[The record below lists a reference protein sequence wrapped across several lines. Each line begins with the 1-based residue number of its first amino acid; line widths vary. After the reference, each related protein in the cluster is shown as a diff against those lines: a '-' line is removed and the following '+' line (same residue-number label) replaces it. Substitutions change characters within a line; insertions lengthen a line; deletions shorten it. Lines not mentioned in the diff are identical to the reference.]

1 MNYKVMGRFISKILA
16 VEAVFMTPAM
26 LISVFDKEYK
36 AFISFVLS
44 ILIIMAVSA
53 LLFVLGR
60 KAKQRFFVKEGLA
73 CVGLSWIAI
82 SLLGC
87 LPFYISGEIPHFID
101 ALFEMVSGFTTT
113 GSSILP
119 EVETMSRGMLYWR
132 SFSHWLGGMGVLVFL
147 LAVTP
152 ANGRSNRFTLHL
164 LRAESPG
171 PNVEKL
177 APRMRDTAMILYML
191 YMALTVINVIFLLLG
206 GMSLFDSVCTA
217 FGTAGTGGFGIKN
230 DSMGSYSAYLQWV
243 VTIFMIL
250 FGVNFNAFYLILYRK
265 FKKAFRM
272 EEVRYYFLIIFASIA
287 IITMQILH
295 TSAGIFDALR
305 HASFQVASIITTT
318 GYSTI
323 DFNLWSQ
330 TCKTILIL
338 LMFVGA
344 CAGSTGGGIKVSRF
358 VILCKTVKKELNAY
372 IHPKSIKKINFEHKT
387 VEHEVVRA
395 TNVYFITY
403 MILFAFSVFAISFDG
418 NDLITNF
425 TAVAATINNIGPGLE
440 LVGPTQN
447 FGLFSGFSKFVLM
460 FDMLAGRLELFP
472 LLLLFHPTLWKEIA
486 SGKIRK
492 LKK

>member
-230 DSMGSYSAYLQWV
+230 DSMAGYSPYIQNV
-243 VTIFMIL
+243 CTIFMLL
-250 FGVNFNAFYLILYRK
+250 FGVNFSCYYLLLLRRFKTVLKDGELRLYLGL
-265 FKKAFRM
+265 
-272 EEVRYYFLIIFASIA
+272 VVASITA
-287 IITMQILH
+287 ITINIYHMFGSSGEALH
-295 TSAGIFDALR
+295 
-305 HASFQVASIITTT
+305 HAAFTVASIITTT
-318 GYSTI
+318 GFATV
-323 DFNLWSQ
+323 DFDKWPEFS
-330 TCKTILIL
+330 KSIIVV
-338 LMFVGA
+338 LMMIGA
-344 CAGSTGGGIKVSRF
+344 CAGSTGGGFKCGR
-358 VILCKTVKKELNAY
+358 LLLLL
-372 IHPKSIKKINFEHKT
+372 KSIRRGIRKTLNPNKVEVIRNNGNAVNEKVISGINIY
-387 VEHEVVRA
+387 VA
-395 TNVYFITY
+395 TYFI
-403 MILFAFSVFAISFDG
+403 IIFGSFLLIAVDGFSI
-418 NDLITNF
+418 ITNF
-425 TAVAATINNIGPGLE
+425 TAVLSCFNNIGPGLDQ
-440 LVGPTQN
+440 VGPTCN
-447 FGLFSGFSKFVLM
+447 FGLFSDFSKIILII
-460 FDMLAGRLELFP
+460 DMLAGRLEIYPILILFSRDVWS
-472 LLLLFHPTLWKEIA
+472 FK
-486 SGKIRK
+486 R
-492 LKK
+492 

>member
-16 VEAVFMTPAM
+16 VEAVFMIPAM

-191 YMALTVINVIFLLLG
+191 YMALTVMNVIFLLLG
-206 GMSLFDSVCTA
+206 GMPLFDSVCTA

-230 DSMGSYSAYLQWV
+230 DSMAGYSPYTQNV
-243 VTIFMIL
+243 CTIFMLL
-250 FGVNFNAFYLILYRK
+250 FGVNFSCYYLLLLRRFKTVLKDGELRLYLGL
-265 FKKAFRM
+265 
-272 EEVRYYFLIIFASIA
+272 VVASITA
-287 IITMQILH
+287 ITINIYHMFGSIGEALH
-295 TSAGIFDALR
+295 
-305 HASFQVASIITTT
+305 HAAFTVASIITTT
-318 GYSTI
+318 GFATV
-323 DFNLWSQ
+323 DFDKWPEFS
-330 TCKTILIL
+330 KSIIVV
-338 LMFVGA
+338 LMMIGA
-344 CAGSTGGGIKVSRF
+344 CAGSTGGGFKCGR
-358 VILCKTVKKELNAY
+358 LLLLL
-372 IHPKSIKKINFEHKT
+372 KSIRRGIRKTLNPNKVEVIRNNGNAVNEKVISGINIY
-387 VEHEVVRA
+387 VA
-395 TNVYFITY
+395 TYFI
-403 MILFAFSVFAISFDG
+403 IIFGSFLLIAVDGFSI
-418 NDLITNF
+418 ITNF
-425 TAVAATINNIGPGLE
+425 TAVLSCFNNIGPGLDQ
-440 LVGPTQN
+440 VGPTCN
-447 FGLFSGFSKFVLM
+447 FGLFSDFSKIILII
-460 FDMLAGRLELFP
+460 DMLAGRLEIYPILILFSRDVWS
-472 LLLLFHPTLWKEIA
+472 FK
-486 SGKIRK
+486 R
-492 LKK
+492 

>member
-1 MNYKVMGRFISKILA
+1 MGRFISKILA

-191 YMALTVINVIFLLLG
+191 YMALTVMNVIFLLLG
-206 GMSLFDSVCTA
+206 GMPLFDSVCTA

-230 DSMGSYSAYLQWV
+230 DSMAGYSPYIQNV
-243 VTIFMIL
+243 CTIFMLL
-250 FGVNFNAFYLILYRK
+250 FGVNFSCYYLLLLRRFKTVLKDGELRLYLG
-265 FKKAFRM
+265 
-272 EEVRYYFLIIFASIA
+272 VVVASITA
-287 IITMQILH
+287 ITINIYHMFGSIGEALH
-295 TSAGIFDALR
+295 
-305 HASFQVASIITTT
+305 HAAFTVASIITTT
-318 GYSTI
+318 GFATV
-323 DFNLWSQ
+323 DFDKWPEFS
-330 TCKTILIL
+330 KSIIVV
-338 LMFVGA
+338 LMMIGA
-344 CAGSTGGGIKVSRF
+344 CAGSTGGGFKCGR
-358 VILCKTVKKELNAY
+358 LLLLL
-372 IHPKSIKKINFEHKT
+372 KSIRRGIRKTLNPNKVEVIRNNGNAVNEKVISGINIY
-387 VEHEVVRA
+387 VA
-395 TNVYFITY
+395 TYFI
-403 MILFAFSVFAISFDG
+403 IIFGSFLLIAVDGFSI
-418 NDLITNF
+418 ITNF
-425 TAVAATINNIGPGLE
+425 TAVLSCFNNIGPGLDQ
-440 LVGPTQN
+440 VGPTCN
-447 FGLFSGFSKFVLM
+447 FGLFSDFSKIILII
-460 FDMLAGRLELFP
+460 DMLAGRLEIYPILILFSRDVWS
-472 LLLLFHPTLWKEIA
+472 FK
-486 SGKIRK
+486 R
-492 LKK
+492 

>member
-16 VEAVFMTPAM
+16 VEAVFMIPAM

-191 YMALTVINVIFLLLG
+191 YMALTVMNVIFLLLG
-206 GMSLFDSVCTA
+206 GISLFDSVCTA

-230 DSMGSYSAYLQWV
+230 DSMAGYSPYIQNV
-243 VTIFMIL
+243 CTIFMLL
-250 FGVNFNAFYLILYRK
+250 FGVNFSCYYLLLLRRFKTVLKDGELRLYLGL
-265 FKKAFRM
+265 
-272 EEVRYYFLIIFASIA
+272 VVASIIA
-287 IITMQILH
+287 ITINIYHMFGSIGEALH
-295 TSAGIFDALR
+295 
-305 HASFQVASIITTT
+305 HAAFTVASIITTT
-318 GYSTI
+318 GFATV
-323 DFNLWSQ
+323 DFDKWPEFS
-330 TCKTILIL
+330 KSIIVV
-338 LMFVGA
+338 LMMIGA
-344 CAGSTGGGIKVSRF
+344 CAGSTGGGFKCGR
-358 VILCKTVKKELNAY
+358 LLLLL
-372 IHPKSIKKINFEHKT
+372 KSIRRGIRKTLNPNKVEVIRNNGNAVNEKVISGINIY
-387 VEHEVVRA
+387 VA
-395 TNVYFITY
+395 TYFI
-403 MILFAFSVFAISFDG
+403 IIFGSFLLIAVDGFSI
-418 NDLITNF
+418 ITNF
-425 TAVAATINNIGPGLE
+425 TAVLSCFNNIGPGLDQ
-440 LVGPTQN
+440 VGPTCN
-447 FGLFSGFSKFVLM
+447 FGLFSDFSKIILII
-460 FDMLAGRLELFP
+460 DMLAGRLEIYPILILFSRDVWS
-472 LLLLFHPTLWKEIA
+472 FK
-486 SGKIRK
+486 R
-492 LKK
+492 

>member
-191 YMALTVINVIFLLLG
+191 YMALTVMNVIFLLLG
-206 GMSLFDSVCTA
+206 GISLFDSVCTA

-230 DSMGSYSAYLQWV
+230 YSMAGYSPYIQNV
-243 VTIFMIL
+243 CTIFMLL
-250 FGVNFNAFYLILYRK
+250 FGVNFSCYYLLLLRRFKTVLKDGELRLYLGL
-265 FKKAFRM
+265 
-272 EEVRYYFLIIFASIA
+272 VVASITA
-287 IITMQILH
+287 ITINIYHMFGSIGEALH
-295 TSAGIFDALR
+295 
-305 HASFQVASIITTT
+305 HAAFTVASIITTT
-318 GYSTI
+318 GFATV
-323 DFNLWSQ
+323 DFDKWPEFS
-330 TCKTILIL
+330 KSIIVV
-338 LMFVGA
+338 LMMIGA
-344 CAGSTGGGIKVSRF
+344 CAGSTGGGFKCGR
-358 VILCKTVKKELNAY
+358 LLLLL
-372 IHPKSIKKINFEHKT
+372 KSIRRGIRKTLNPNKVEVIRNNGNAVNEKVISGINIY
-387 VEHEVVRA
+387 VA
-395 TNVYFITY
+395 TYFI
-403 MILFAFSVFAISFDG
+403 IIFGSFLLIAVDGFSI
-418 NDLITNF
+418 ITNF
-425 TAVAATINNIGPGLE
+425 TAVLSCFNNIGPGLDQ
-440 LVGPTQN
+440 VGPTCN
-447 FGLFSGFSKFVLM
+447 FGLFSDFSKIILII
-460 FDMLAGRLELFP
+460 DMLAGRLEIYPILILFSRDVWS
-472 LLLLFHPTLWKEIA
+472 FK
-486 SGKIRK
+486 R
-492 LKK
+492 

>member
-16 VEAVFMTPAM
+16 VEAVFMIPAM

-36 AFISFVLS
+36 AFISFVFS

-171 PNVEKL
+171 PDVEKL

-191 YMALTVINVIFLLLG
+191 YMALTVMNVIFLLLG

-230 DSMGSYSAYLQWV
+230 DSMAGYSPYIQNV
-243 VTIFMIL
+243 CTIFMLL
-250 FGVNFNAFYLILYRK
+250 FGVNFSCYYLLLLRRFKTVLKDGELRLYLGL
-265 FKKAFRM
+265 
-272 EEVRYYFLIIFASIA
+272 VVASITA
-287 IITMQILH
+287 ITINIYHMFGSVGEALH
-295 TSAGIFDALR
+295 
-305 HASFQVASIITTT
+305 HAAFTVASIITTT
-318 GYSTI
+318 GFATV
-323 DFNLWSQ
+323 DFDKWPEFS
-330 TCKTILIL
+330 KSIIVV
-338 LMFVGA
+338 LMMIGA
-344 CAGSTGGGIKVSRF
+344 CAGSTGGGFKCGR
-358 VILCKTVKKELNAY
+358 LLLLL
-372 IHPKSIKKINFEHKT
+372 KSIRRGIRKTLNPNKVEVIRNNGNAVNEKVISGINIY
-387 VEHEVVRA
+387 VA
-395 TNVYFITY
+395 TYFI
-403 MILFAFSVFAISFDG
+403 IIFVSFLLIAVDGFSV
-418 NDLITNF
+418 ITNF
-425 TAVAATINNIGPGLE
+425 TAVLSCFNNIGPGLDQ
-440 LVGPTQN
+440 VGPTCN
-447 FGLFSGFSKFVLM
+447 FGLFSDFSKIILII
-460 FDMLAGRLELFP
+460 DMLAGRLEIYPILILFSRDVWS
-472 LLLLFHPTLWKEIA
+472 FK
-486 SGKIRK
+486 R
-492 LKK
+492 

>member
-16 VEAVFMTPAM
+16 VEAVFMIPAM

-191 YMALTVINVIFLLLG
+191 YMALTVMNVIFLLLG
-206 GMSLFDSVCTA
+206 GMPLFDSVCTA

-230 DSMGSYSAYLQWV
+230 DSMAGYSPYIQNV
-243 VTIFMIL
+243 CTIFMLL
-250 FGVNFNAFYLILYRK
+250 FGVNFSCYYLLLLRRFKTVLKDGELRLYLGL
-265 FKKAFRM
+265 
-272 EEVRYYFLIIFASIA
+272 VVASITA
-287 IITMQILH
+287 ITINIYHMFGSIGEALH
-295 TSAGIFDALR
+295 
-305 HASFQVASIITTT
+305 HAAFTVTSIITTT
-318 GYSTI
+318 GFATV
-323 DFNLWSQ
+323 DFDKWPEFS
-330 TCKTILIL
+330 KSIIVV
-338 LMFVGA
+338 LMMIGA
-344 CAGSTGGGIKVSRF
+344 CAGSTGGGFKCGR
-358 VILCKTVKKELNAY
+358 LLLLL
-372 IHPKSIKKINFEHKT
+372 KSIRRGIRKTLNPNKVEVIRNNGNAVNEKVISGINIY
-387 VEHEVVRA
+387 VA
-395 TNVYFITY
+395 TYFI
-403 MILFAFSVFAISFDG
+403 IIFGSFLLIAVDGFSI
-418 NDLITNF
+418 ITNF
-425 TAVAATINNIGPGLE
+425 TAVLSCFNNIGPGLDQ
-440 LVGPTQN
+440 VGPTCN
-447 FGLFSGFSKFVLM
+447 FGLFSDFSKIILII
-460 FDMLAGRLELFP
+460 DMLAGRLEIYPILILFSRDVWS
-472 LLLLFHPTLWKEIA
+472 FK
-486 SGKIRK
+486 R
-492 LKK
+492 

>member
-16 VEAVFMTPAM
+16 VEAVFMIPAM

-191 YMALTVINVIFLLLG
+191 YMALTVMNVIFLLLG
-206 GMSLFDSVCTA
+206 GISLFDSVCTA

-230 DSMGSYSAYLQWV
+230 DSMAGYSPYIQNV
-243 VTIFMIL
+243 CTIFMLL
-250 FGVNFNAFYLILYRK
+250 FGVNFSCYYLLLLRRFKTVLKDGELRLYLGL
-265 FKKAFRM
+265 
-272 EEVRYYFLIIFASIA
+272 VVASITA
-287 IITMQILH
+287 ITINIYHMFGSIGEALH
-295 TSAGIFDALR
+295 
-305 HASFQVASIITTT
+305 HAAFTVASIITTT
-318 GYSTI
+318 GFATV
-323 DFNLWSQ
+323 DFDKWPEFS
-330 TCKTILIL
+330 KSIIVV
-338 LMFVGA
+338 LMMIGA
-344 CAGSTGGGIKVSRF
+344 CAGSTGGGFK
-358 VILCKTVKKELNAY
+358 C
-372 IHPKSIKKINFEHKT
+372 
-387 VEHEVVRA
+387 
-395 TNVYFITY
+395 
-403 MILFAFSVFAISFDG
+403 
-418 NDLITNF
+418 
-425 TAVAATINNIGPGLE
+425 
-440 LVGPTQN
+440 
-447 FGLFSGFSKFVLM
+447 
-460 FDMLAGRLELFP
+460 GR
-472 LLLLFHPTLWKEIA
+472 LLLLLKSIRR
-486 SGKIRK
+486 GIRK
-492 LKK
+492 TLNPNKVEVIRNNGNAVNEKVISGINIYVLKAKG

>member
-191 YMALTVINVIFLLLG
+191 YMVLTVMNVIFLLLG
-206 GMSLFDSVCTA
+206 GISLFDSVCTA

-230 DSMGSYSAYLQWV
+230 DSMAGYSPYTQNV
-243 VTIFMIL
+243 CTIFMLL
-250 FGVNFNAFYLILYRK
+250 FGVNFSCYYLLLLRRFKTVLKDGELRLYLGL
-265 FKKAFRM
+265 
-272 EEVRYYFLIIFASIA
+272 VVASITA
-287 IITMQILH
+287 ITINIYHMFGSIGEALH
-295 TSAGIFDALR
+295 
-305 HASFQVASIITTT
+305 HAAFTVASIITTT
-318 GYSTI
+318 GFATV
-323 DFNLWSQ
+323 DFDKWPEFS
-330 TCKTILIL
+330 KSIIVV
-338 LMFVGA
+338 LMMIGA
-344 CAGSTGGGIKVSRF
+344 CAGSTGGGFKCGR
-358 VILCKTVKKELNAY
+358 LLLLL
-372 IHPKSIKKINFEHKT
+372 KSIRRGIRKTLNPNKVEVIRNNGNAVNEKVISGINIY
-387 VEHEVVRA
+387 VA
-395 TNVYFITY
+395 TYFI
-403 MILFAFSVFAISFDG
+403 IIFGSFLLIAVDGFSI
-418 NDLITNF
+418 ITNF
-425 TAVAATINNIGPGLE
+425 TAVLSCFNNIGPGLDQ
-440 LVGPTQN
+440 VGPTCN
-447 FGLFSGFSKFVLM
+447 FGLFSDFSKIILII
-460 FDMLAGRLELFP
+460 DMLAGRLEIYPILILFSRDVWS
-472 LLLLFHPTLWKEIA
+472 FK
-486 SGKIRK
+486 R
-492 LKK
+492 

>member
-191 YMALTVINVIFLLLG
+191 YMALTVMNVIFLLLG
-206 GMSLFDSVCTA
+206 GISLFDSVCTA

-230 DSMGSYSAYLQWV
+230 DSMAGYSPYIQNV
-243 VTIFMIL
+243 CTIFMLL
-250 FGVNFNAFYLILYRK
+250 FGVNFSCYYLLLLRRFKTVLKDGELRLYLGL
-265 FKKAFRM
+265 
-272 EEVRYYFLIIFASIA
+272 VVASITA
-287 IITMQILH
+287 ITINIYHMFGSIGEALH
-295 TSAGIFDALR
+295 
-305 HASFQVASIITTT
+305 HAAFTVASIITTT
-318 GYSTI
+318 GFATV
-323 DFNLWSQ
+323 DFDKWPEFS
-330 TCKTILIL
+330 KSIIVV
-338 LMFVGA
+338 LMMIGA
-344 CAGSTGGGIKVSRF
+344 CAGSTGGGFKCGR
-358 VILCKTVKKELNAY
+358 LLLLL
-372 IHPKSIKKINFEHKT
+372 KSIRRGIRKTLNPNKVEVIRNNGNAVNEKVISGINIY
-387 VEHEVVRA
+387 VA
-395 TNVYFITY
+395 TYFI
-403 MILFAFSVFAISFDG
+403 IIFGSFLLIAVDGFSI
-418 NDLITNF
+418 ITNF
-425 TAVAATINNIGPGLE
+425 TAVLSCFNNIGPGLDQ
-440 LVGPTQN
+440 VGPTCN
-447 FGLFSGFSKFVLM
+447 FGLFSDFSKIILII
-460 FDMLAGRLELFP
+460 DMLAGRLEIYPILILFSRDVWS
-472 LLLLFHPTLWKEIA
+472 FK
-486 SGKIRK
+486 R
-492 LKK
+492 

>member
-26 LISVFDKEYK
+26 LISVFDQEYK

-177 APRMRDTAMILYML
+177 APRMRDTAKILYML
-191 YMALTVINVIFLLLG
+191 YMALTVMNVIFLLLG

-230 DSMGSYSAYLQWV
+230 DSMAGYSPYIQNV
-243 VTIFMIL
+243 CTIFMLL
-250 FGVNFNAFYLILYRK
+250 FGVNFSCYYLLLLRRFKTVLKDGELRLYLGL
-265 FKKAFRM
+265 
-272 EEVRYYFLIIFASIA
+272 VVASITA
-287 IITMQILH
+287 ITINIYHMFGSIGEALH
-295 TSAGIFDALR
+295 
-305 HASFQVASIITTT
+305 HAAFTVASIITTT
-318 GYSTI
+318 GFATV
-323 DFNLWSQ
+323 DFDKWPEFS
-330 TCKTILIL
+330 KSIIVV
-338 LMFVGA
+338 LMMIGA
-344 CAGSTGGGIKVSRF
+344 CAGSTGGGFKCGR
-358 VILCKTVKKELNAY
+358 LLLLL
-372 IHPKSIKKINFEHKT
+372 KSIRRGIRKT
-387 VEHEVVRA
+387 LNPNKVEVIRNNGNAVNEKVISGISIYVA
-395 TNVYFITY
+395 TYFI
-403 MILFAFSVFAISFDG
+403 IIFGSFLLIAVDGFSI
-418 NDLITNF
+418 ITNF
-425 TAVAATINNIGPGLE
+425 TAVLSCFNNIGPGLDQ
-440 LVGPTQN
+440 VGPTCN
-447 FGLFSGFSKFVLM
+447 FGLFSDFSKIILII
-460 FDMLAGRLELFP
+460 DMLAGRLEIYPILILFSRDVWS
-472 LLLLFHPTLWKEIA
+472 FK
-486 SGKIRK
+486 R
-492 LKK
+492 

>member
-16 VEAVFMTPAM
+16 VEAVFMIPAM

-171 PNVEKL
+171 PDVEKL

-191 YMALTVINVIFLLLG
+191 YMALTVMNVIFLLLG

-230 DSMGSYSAYLQWV
+230 DSMAGYSPYIQNV
-243 VTIFMIL
+243 CTVFMLL
-250 FGVNFNAFYLILYRK
+250 FGVNFSCYYLLLLRRFKTVLKDGELRLYLGVVVVNITAITINIYHMFGSIGEALHHAAF
-265 FKKAFRM
+265 
-272 EEVRYYFLIIFASIA
+272 
-287 IITMQILH
+287 T
-295 TSAGIFDALR
+295 
-305 HASFQVASIITTT
+305 VASIITTT
-318 GYSTI
+318 GFATV
-323 DFNLWSQ
+323 DFDKWPEFS
-330 TCKTILIL
+330 KSIIVV
-338 LMFVGA
+338 LMMIGA
-344 CAGSTGGGIKVSRF
+344 CAGSTGGGFKCGR
-358 VILCKTVKKELNAY
+358 LLLLL
-372 IHPKSIKKINFEHKT
+372 KSIRRGIRKTLNPNKVEVIRNNGNAVNEKVISGINIY
-387 VEHEVVRA
+387 VA
-395 TNVYFITY
+395 TYFI
-403 MILFAFSVFAISFDG
+403 IIFGSFLLIAVDGFSV
-418 NDLITNF
+418 ITNF
-425 TAVAATINNIGPGLE
+425 TAVLSCFNNIGPGLDQ
-440 LVGPTQN
+440 VGPTCN
-447 FGLFSGFSKFVLM
+447 FGLFSDFSKIILII
-460 FDMLAGRLELFP
+460 DMLAGRLEIYPILILFSRDVWS
-472 LLLLFHPTLWKEIA
+472 FK
-486 SGKIRK
+486 R
-492 LKK
+492 

>member
-16 VEAVFMTPAM
+16 VEAVFMIPAM

-119 EVETMSRGMLYWR
+119 EVEAMSRGMLYWR

-191 YMALTVINVIFLLLG
+191 YMALTVMNVIFLLLG
-206 GMSLFDSVCTA
+206 GISLFDSVCTA

-230 DSMGSYSAYLQWV
+230 DSMAGYSSYIQNV
-243 VTIFMIL
+243 CTIFMLL
-250 FGVNFNAFYLILYRK
+250 FGVNFSCYYLLLLRRFKTVLKDGELRLYLGL
-265 FKKAFRM
+265 
-272 EEVRYYFLIIFASIA
+272 VVASITA
-287 IITMQILH
+287 ITINIYHMFGSIGEALH
-295 TSAGIFDALR
+295 
-305 HASFQVASIITTT
+305 HAAFTVASIITTT
-318 GYSTI
+318 GFATV
-323 DFNLWSQ
+323 DFDKWPEFS
-330 TCKTILIL
+330 KSIIVV
-338 LMFVGA
+338 LMMIGA
-344 CAGSTGGGIKVSRF
+344 CAGSTGGGFKCGR
-358 VILCKTVKKELNAY
+358 LLLLL
-372 IHPKSIKKINFEHKT
+372 KSIRRGIRKTLNPNKVEVIRNNGNAVNEKVISGINIY
-387 VEHEVVRA
+387 VA
-395 TNVYFITY
+395 TYFI
-403 MILFAFSVFAISFDG
+403 IIFGSFLLIAVDGFSI
-418 NDLITNF
+418 ITNF
-425 TAVAATINNIGPGLE
+425 TAVLSCFNNIGPGLDQ
-440 LVGPTQN
+440 VGPTCN
-447 FGLFSGFSKFVLM
+447 FGLFSDFSKIILII
-460 FDMLAGRLELFP
+460 DMLAGRLEIYPILILFSRDVWS
-472 LLLLFHPTLWKEIA
+472 FK
-486 SGKIRK
+486 R
-492 LKK
+492 

>member
-191 YMALTVINVIFLLLG
+191 YMVLTVMNVIFLLLG
-206 GMSLFDSVCTA
+206 GISLFDSVCTA

-230 DSMGSYSAYLQWV
+230 DSMAGYSPYIQNV
-243 VTIFMIL
+243 CTIFMLL
-250 FGVNFNAFYLILYRK
+250 FGVNFSCYYLLLLRRFKTVLKDGELRLYLGL
-265 FKKAFRM
+265 
-272 EEVRYYFLIIFASIA
+272 VVASITA
-287 IITMQILH
+287 ITINIYHMFGSIGEALH
-295 TSAGIFDALR
+295 
-305 HASFQVASIITTT
+305 HAAFTVASIITTT
-318 GYSTI
+318 GFATV
-323 DFNLWSQ
+323 DFDKWPEFS
-330 TCKTILIL
+330 KSIIVV
-338 LMFVGA
+338 LMMIGA
-344 CAGSTGGGIKVSRF
+344 CAGSTGGGFKCGR
-358 VILCKTVKKELNAY
+358 LLLLL
-372 IHPKSIKKINFEHKT
+372 KSIRRGIRKTLNPNKVEVIRNNGNAVNEKVISGINIY
-387 VEHEVVRA
+387 VA
-395 TNVYFITY
+395 TYFI
-403 MILFAFSVFAISFDG
+403 IIFGSFLLIAVDGFSI
-418 NDLITNF
+418 ITNF
-425 TAVAATINNIGPGLE
+425 TAVLSCFNNIGPGLDQ
-440 LVGPTQN
+440 VGPTCN
-447 FGLFSGFSKFVLM
+447 FGLFSDFSKIILII
-460 FDMLAGRLELFP
+460 DMLAGRLEIYPILILFSRDVWS
-472 LLLLFHPTLWKEIA
+472 FK
-486 SGKIRK
+486 R
-492 LKK
+492 

>member
-16 VEAVFMTPAM
+16 VEAVFMIPAM

-87 LPFYISGEIPHFID
+87 LPFYISGEITHFID

-191 YMALTVINVIFLLLG
+191 YMALTVMNVIFLLLG
-206 GMSLFDSVCTA
+206 GMPLFDSVCTA

-230 DSMGSYSAYLQWV
+230 DSMAGYSPYIQNV
-243 VTIFMIL
+243 CTIFMLL
-250 FGVNFNAFYLILYRK
+250 FGVNFSCYYLLLLRRFKTVLKDGELRLYLGL
-265 FKKAFRM
+265 
-272 EEVRYYFLIIFASIA
+272 VVASITA
-287 IITMQILH
+287 ITINIYHMFGSIGEALH
-295 TSAGIFDALR
+295 
-305 HASFQVASIITTT
+305 HAAFTVASIITTT
-318 GYSTI
+318 GFATV
-323 DFNLWSQ
+323 DFDKWPEFS
-330 TCKTILIL
+330 KSIIVV
-338 LMFVGA
+338 LMMIGA
-344 CAGSTGGGIKVSRF
+344 CAGSTGGGFKCGR
-358 VILCKTVKKELNAY
+358 LLLLL
-372 IHPKSIKKINFEHKT
+372 KSIRRGIRKTLNPNKVEVIRNNGNAVNEKVISGINIY
-387 VEHEVVRA
+387 VA
-395 TNVYFITY
+395 TYFI
-403 MILFAFSVFAISFDG
+403 IIFGSFLLIAVDGFSI
-418 NDLITNF
+418 ITNF
-425 TAVAATINNIGPGLE
+425 TAVLSCFNNIGPGLDQ
-440 LVGPTQN
+440 VGPTCN
-447 FGLFSGFSKFVLM
+447 FGLFSDFSKIILII
-460 FDMLAGRLELFP
+460 DMLAGRLEIYPILILFSRDVWS
-472 LLLLFHPTLWKEIA
+472 FK
-486 SGKIRK
+486 R
-492 LKK
+492 

>member
-16 VEAVFMTPAM
+16 VEAVFMIPAM

-36 AFISFVLS
+36 AFISFVFS

-171 PNVEKL
+171 PDVEKL

-191 YMALTVINVIFLLLG
+191 YMALTVMNVIFLLLG

-230 DSMGSYSAYLQWV
+230 DSIAGYSPYIQNV
-243 VTIFMIL
+243 CTIFMLL
-250 FGVNFNAFYLILYRK
+250 FGVNFSCYYLILLRR
-265 FKKAFRM
+265 FKTVLKDGELRLYLGL
-272 EEVRYYFLIIFASIA
+272 VVASITA
-287 IITMQILH
+287 ITINIYHMFGSVGEALH
-295 TSAGIFDALR
+295 
-305 HASFQVASIITTT
+305 HAAFTVASIITTT
-318 GYSTI
+318 GFATV
-323 DFNLWSQ
+323 DFDKWPEFS
-330 TCKTILIL
+330 KSIIVV
-338 LMFVGA
+338 LMMIGA
-344 CAGSTGGGIKVSRF
+344 CAGSTGGGFKCGR
-358 VILCKTVKKELNAY
+358 LLLLL
-372 IHPKSIKKINFEHKT
+372 KSIRRGIRKTLNPNKVEVIRNNGNAVNEKVISGINIY
-387 VEHEVVRA
+387 VA
-395 TNVYFITY
+395 TYFI
-403 MILFAFSVFAISFDG
+403 IIFVSFLLIAVDGFSV
-418 NDLITNF
+418 ITNF
-425 TAVAATINNIGPGLE
+425 TAVLSCFNNIGPGLDQ
-440 LVGPTQN
+440 VGPTCN
-447 FGLFSGFSKFVLM
+447 FGLFSDFSKIILII
-460 FDMLAGRLELFP
+460 DMLAGRLEIYPILILFSRDVWS
-472 LLLLFHPTLWKEIA
+472 FK
-486 SGKIRK
+486 R
-492 LKK
+492 